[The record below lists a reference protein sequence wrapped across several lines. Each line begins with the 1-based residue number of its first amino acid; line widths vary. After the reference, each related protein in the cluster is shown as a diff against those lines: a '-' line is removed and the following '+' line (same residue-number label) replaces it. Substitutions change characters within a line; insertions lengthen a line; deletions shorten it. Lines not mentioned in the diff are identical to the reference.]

1 MTSVP
6 PLPVQGLAAASIYRV
21 DGVRWAASQSTRRI
35 AAHASVLILLVSYRR
50 TTLAKRGEGMARFE
64 DTQSPYLA
72 AAIEDHINEEDSQ
85 TNALSG
91 RPVYAEMTAD
101 SRFRESAADALP
113 PLSLD

>member
-1 MTSVP
+1 
-6 PLPVQGLAAASIYRV
+6 
-21 DGVRWAASQSTRRI
+21 
-35 AAHASVLILLVSYRR
+35 
-50 TTLAKRGEGMARFE
+50 MARLE

-72 AAIEDHINEEDSQ
+72 EVIEDHINEKEEDSQ

-101 SRFRESAADALP
+101 SRFRESAADAFP

>member
-1 MTSVP
+1 
-6 PLPVQGLAAASIYRV
+6 
-21 DGVRWAASQSTRRI
+21 
-35 AAHASVLILLVSYRR
+35 
-50 TTLAKRGEGMARFE
+50 MARL

-72 AAIEDHINEEDSQ
+72 DEYMNEDSH

-101 SRFRESAADALP
+101 SRFRESAADAFP